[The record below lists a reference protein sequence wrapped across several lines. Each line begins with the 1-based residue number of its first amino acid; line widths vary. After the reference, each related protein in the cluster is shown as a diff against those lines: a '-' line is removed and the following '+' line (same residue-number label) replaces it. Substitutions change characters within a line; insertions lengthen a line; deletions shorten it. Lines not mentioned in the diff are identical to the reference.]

1 MVARGVLERAAVD
14 IDHERDGLAM
24 SGSDAARL
32 VGRPG
37 RRSVALAFA
46 VAVFALAGSGVVVSE
61 ARAYQ
66 SFFTPL
72 FARPTADPCNVQ
84 GVPASGGLVVRRQP
98 ALQEN
103 DVPRSIAL
111 LCGPV
116 YNQPFG
122 TLLVDDAIWRLRMG
136 GSGGAPSHMLQ
147 GGQDSLPW
155 MKALSTKDYP
165 AFKGP
170 GGNAL
175 GWKDLIAVPD
185 YLRQV
190 QTAIGVFFGIPVVAG
205 VIEFC
210 IGGLAN
216 PVTFA
221 PCAVVLT
228 LGAVA
233 AVAIFSPNIINAIG
247 RYFQR
252 NDAMNNGNWFVW
264 SNGAGFF
271 NGFGDV
277 DQSWINPS
285 LFSAADRAQ
294 IRVGVVFSNVLLN
307 QGPDFD
313 VLRRGQ
319 TARADARGRVGAAQ
333 TGPAFRR
340 LAALVRRMERSRGR
354 TRTGTRRGER
364 LYGGRRDDYLFGAR
378 GDDSLFGRRGDDVL
392 LQGARGN
399 DRIMGGPGN
408 DNIDGHFGGDVLAG
422 GPGNDQI
429 IDLLGNTTV
438 RTGPGHD
445 LVVVRDGHPDDTVV
459 CQAPGRKRIL
469 ADPGDRIV
477 SARSGL
483 TGRAACPPGSR
494 VLTRGPLPRTGRGS

>member
-1 MVARGVLERAAVD
+1 
-14 IDHERDGLAM
+14 
-24 SGSDAARL
+24 
-32 VGRPG
+32 
-37 RRSVALAFA
+37 
-46 VAVFALAGSGVVVSE
+46 VFALAGSGLVAGE
-61 ARAYQ
+61 AQAYQ

-72 FARPTADPCNVQ
+72 FGKPVADPCNVQ
-84 GVPASGGLVVRRQP
+84 GVPSSGGLVVRRQP
-98 ALQEN
+98 AIQEN
-103 DVPRSIAL
+103 DIPRFIAL

-116 YNQPFG
+116 YSMPFG
-122 TLLVDDAIWRLRMG
+122 TLLVDDAIWQLRMG
-136 GSGGAPSHMLQ
+136 GSGGAPRHMLQ
-147 GGQDSLPW
+147 GGQSSLPW
-155 MKALSTKDYP
+155 NTEISTLNYP
-165 AFKGP
+165 AFKGA

-175 GWKDLIAVPD
+175 GWKDLIKID
-185 YLRQV
+185 KNV
-190 QTAIGVFFGIPVVAG
+190 QQAQLIASSSGVSFAGATFFLCVIGAI
-205 VIEFC
+205 
-210 IGGLAN
+210 N
-216 PVTFA
+216 PVLL
-221 PCAVVLT
+221 PVCATAVIVVTVATT
-228 LGAVA
+228 LV
-233 AVAIFSPNIINAIG
+233 FSPQIINLIG

-264 SNGAGFF
+264 SNGVGFF

-277 DQSWINPS
+277 DQRWINPS
-285 LFSAADRAQ
+285 LFNAADRAQ
-294 IRVGVVFSNVLLN
+294 MRVGVVFSNVLLN

-313 VLRRGQ
+313 VLRGGQ